1 VNGVE
6 ETIVGVS
13 GLISDEIE
21 DGSIMQMFAAKFFFC
36 SKNTAVRPVP

>member
-1 VNGVE
+1 MKGLE

-36 SKNTAVRPVP
+36 SREDVKY